1 MTGNR
6 ISIYDTTLRD
16 GAQGEGVHF
25 SVRDKLVY
33 LQKMAEAGIDFVEAG
48 WPGANPKDDEI
59 FRLTSLELKH
69 LESKD
74 EPNSELIANTVELLK
89 GRTKIVAFGST
100 CRVNEQP
107 EDSKVL
113 ANLLASGANTL
124 TIFGKTWN
132 MHVEQVLRTNNKEN
146 MRLIRESTRFLVQ
159 AGKEVFFDAE
169 HFFDGFVDN
178 PNFALGCLEAA
189 LEGGAKGIVLCD
201 TNGGAF
207 PKEITNGVEMVQKM
221 FDPKVL
227 GIHAHNDGGLAVANS
242 LAAVE
247 SGANQI
253 QGSWNGFGER
263 CGNAN
268 LSTLIPWLQ
277 LKLGYK
283 LLDQEVI
290 SNLAHLTRYVAE
302 LANYPFDEKQPF
314 VGKSAFA
321 HKAGMHVD
329 AVLKNNRTFEHID
342 PSMVGNQR
350 RILVSDQS
358 GKANIC
364 ARMRDF
370 KPDIEKDHPLVELAM
385 NKIKQAENEG
395 FQYETAE
402 GSLDLLLMEVL
413 GEYQPPFILEDYHV
427 WSDPLRGE
435 LDSVAVIKVKVE
447 DESVHIAAEG
457 DGPVHALDRAL
468 RRTLSAFFP
477 VIEESE
483 LIDYKVRVLDG
494 SSGTGAVVR
503 VIVETRHGLDSWGTI
518 GVSSNILRA
527 SARALLDALY
537 IVILNDQRKVGK
549 RKAVFK
555 QHDDGKQQL

>member
-1 MTGNR
+1 MTGNK

-25 SVRDKLVY
+25 SVKDKFVY
-33 LQKMAEAGIDFVEAG
+33 LQRMSEAGIDYVEAG

-59 FRLTSLELKH
+59 FRSYTH
-69 LESKD
+69 LESGIVDQLEGKT
-74 EPNSELIANTVELLK
+74 S
-89 GRTKIVAFGST
+89 IVAFGST

-107 EDSKVL
+107 ENSEVL
-113 ANLLASGANTL
+113 AKLLASGATTL
-124 TIFGKTWN
+124 TIFGKTWQ
-132 MHVEQVLRTNNKEN
+132 MHVEEVLRTNVKEN
-146 MRLIRESTRFLVQ
+146 LRIIRDSVNFLVK
-159 AGKEVFFDAE
+159 AGREVFFDAE

-178 PNFALGCLEAA
+178 PSFALSCIETA
-189 LEGGAKGIVLCD
+189 LEGGARGIILCD

-207 PKEITNGVEMVQKM
+207 PKEITKGIEVIKKEFNPEI
-221 FDPKVL
+221 L
-227 GIHAHNDGGLAVANS
+227 GIHSHNDGGLAVANT

-283 LLDQEVI
+283 LLDPGVI
-290 SNLAHLTRYVAE
+290 ANLTHLSRYVAE

-329 AVLKNNRTFEHID
+329 AVLKNNKTFEHID
-342 PSMVGNQR
+342 PSLVGNER
-350 RILVSDQS
+350 RILISDQS

-364 ARMRDF
+364 ERMRRF
-370 KPDIEKDHPLVELAM
+370 RPEIEKDDPLVELAM
-385 NKIKQAENEG
+385 QKIKHAENEG

-402 GSLDLLLMEVL
+402 GSLDLLLMEIL
-413 GEYQPPFILEDYHV
+413 SEYQKPFELEDYHV
-427 WSDPLRGE
+427 WSDPLRGQ

-447 DESVHIAAEG
+447 DTSVHIAAEG

-468 RRTLSAFFP
+468 RRTLSTFFP
-477 VIEESE
+477 VIEKSE

-494 SSGTGAVVR
+494 SHGTGAVVR
-503 VIVETRHGLDSWGTI
+503 VIVETRQGLDSWGTI

-527 SARALLDALY
+527 SAKALLDAL
-537 IVILNDQRKVGK
+537 DRKSV
-549 RKAVFK
+549 V
-555 QHDDGKQQL
+555 

>member
-25 SVRDKLVY
+25 SVK
-33 LQKMAEAGIDFVEAG
+33 DFVEAG
-48 WPGANPKDDEI
+48 WPGANPKDDEF
-59 FRLTSLELKH
+59 FRLTSLQPNLLDSKK
-69 LESKD
+69 ESY
-74 EPNSELIANTVELLK
+74 SELIADITELLRGK
-89 GRTKIVAFGST
+89 TKIVAFGST
-100 CRVNEQP
+100 CRVNEDP
-107 EDSKVL
+107 ENSEIL
-113 ANLLASGANTL
+113 AKLLASGASTL
-124 TIFGKTWN
+124 TIFGKTWK
-132 MHVEQVLRTNNKEN
+132 MHVDEVLRTNNTEN
-146 MRLIRESTRFLVQ
+146 LRIIRESVNFLVQ
-159 AGKEVFFDAE
+159 AGREVFFDAE
-169 HFFDGFVDN
+169 HFFDGFADN
-178 PNFALGCLEAA
+178 PDFALNCLEAA
-189 LEGGAKGIVLCD
+189 LEGGARGIVLCD

-207 PKEITNGVEMVQKM
+207 PTEIIKGIEVVRNKFAPQ
-221 FDPKVL
+221 VL
-227 GIHAHNDGGLAVANS
+227 GIHAHNDGGLAVANT
-242 LAAVE
+242 LAAVG

-268 LSTLIPWLQ
+268 LSTLLPWLQ
-277 LKLGYK
+277 LKMGYK

-290 SNLAHLTRYVAE
+290 SNLTHLTRYVAE

-342 PSMVGNQR
+342 PSMVGNER

-364 ARMRDF
+364 ARMRAF

-385 NKIKQAENEG
+385 EKIKQAENEG

-402 GSLDLLLMEVL
+402 GSLDLLLMEIL
-413 GEYQPPFILEDYHV
+413 DEYQPPFTLEDYHV

-494 SSGTGAVVR
+494 SFGTGSVVR
-503 VIVETRHGLDSWGTI
+503 VVVETRHGLDSWGTI

-527 SARALLDALY
+527 SAKALLDALY
-537 IVILNDQRKVGK
+537 IVILRDQGK
-549 RKAVFK
+549 LKSTFS
-555 QHDDGKQQL
+555 

>member
-1 MTGNR
+1 MTGKR

-25 SVRDKLVY
+25 SVKDKLFY
-33 LQKMAEAGIDFVEAG
+33 LQKMFSAGIDYIEAG
-48 WPGANPKDDEI
+48 WPGANPRDDDF
-59 FRLTSLELKH
+59 FRLAFA
-69 LESKD
+69 KD
-74 EPNSELIANTVELLK
+74 LNPADNSFS
-89 GRTKIVAFGST
+89 RIVSFGST
-100 CRVNEQP
+100 CRVNELP
-107 EDSKVL
+107 EDSEIL
-113 ANLLASGANTL
+113 AKLLSSGAQIL
-124 TIFGKTWN
+124 TIFGKSWK
-132 MHVEQVLRTNNKEN
+132 MHVDEVLRTGPEEN
-146 MRLIRESTRFLVQ
+146 LRLIRASVDFLVSQ
-159 AGKEVFFDAE
+159 GKEVFFDAE
-169 HFFDGFVDN
+169 HFFDGFQDDSGY
-178 PNFALGCLEAA
+178 ALKSIEAA

-201 TNGGAF
+201 TNGGAS
-207 PKEITNGVEMVQKM
+207 PEDIANGVETILKM
-221 FDPKVL
+221 FSPAVL
-227 GIHAHNDGGLAVANS
+227 GIHAHNDGGLAVANTLS
-242 LAAVE
+242 AVK

-277 LKLGYK
+277 LKMGYDLVDPEV
-283 LLDQEVI
+283 LLSLTHI
-290 SNLAHLTRYVAE
+290 SRYVAD

-342 PSMVGNQR
+342 PSLVGNER

-364 ARMRDF
+364 ERMKRF
-370 KPDIEKDHPLVELAM
+370 RTDIEKDDPLVELAM
-385 NKIKQAENEG
+385 EKIKNAEKEG

-402 GSLDLLLMEVL
+402 GSLDLLLMDIL
-413 GEYQPPFILEDYHV
+413 GDYRPPFVLEDYHV
-427 WSDPLRGE
+427 WSDPLRGQ
-435 LDSVAVIKVKVE
+435 LDSVAVIKVRVE
-447 DESVHIAAEG
+447 DKSVHLAAEG

-468 RRTLSAFFP
+468 RRTLSTFFP

-494 SSGTGAVVR
+494 SHGTGAVVR
-503 VIVETRHGLDSWGTI
+503 VVVETRHGLDSWGTI
-518 GVSSNILRA
+518 GVSGNILRA

-537 IVILNDQRKVGK
+537 IVILSDQGK
-549 RKAVFK
+549 LGFQK
-555 QHDDGKQQL
+555 

>member
-6 ISIYDTTLRD
+6 ISVYDTTLRD

-25 SVRDKLVY
+25 SVKDKLVY
-33 LQKMAEAGIDFVEAG
+33 LRKMAEAGIDFVEAG

-59 FRLTSLELKH
+59 FRLTSLKNDYPRAGN
-69 LESKD
+69 ESYSD
-74 EPNSELIANTVELLK
+74 IIADIAELLK
-89 GRTKIVAFGST
+89 GKTEIVAFGST

-107 EDSKVL
+107 ENSEIL
-113 ANLLASGANTL
+113 AKLLASGANTL
-124 TIFGKTWN
+124 TIFGKTWE
-132 MHVEQVLRTNNKEN
+132 MHVEEVLRTNSLEN
-146 MRLIRESTRFLVQ
+146 LRLIRESISFLVQ

-169 HFFDGFVDN
+169 HFFDGFTDN
-178 PNFALGCLEAA
+178 PNFALSCLEAA

-207 PKEITNGVEMVQKM
+207 PREITKGVEVVRST
-221 FDPKVL
+221 FTPKVL
-227 GIHAHNDGGLAVANS
+227 GIHAHNDGGLAVANT

-277 LKLGYK
+277 LKLGYQV
-283 LLDQEVI
+283 LDQEVI
-290 SNLAHLTRYVAE
+290 SNLTHLTRYVAE

-329 AVLKNNRTFEHID
+329 AVLKNNRSFEHID
-342 PSMVGNQR
+342 PSMVGNER

-364 ARMRDF
+364 ARMRRF
-370 KPDIEKDHPLVELAM
+370 RPDIEKDDPLVELAM
-385 NKIKQAENEG
+385 NKIKHAESEG

-427 WSDPLRGE
+427 WSDPLRGQ
-435 LDSVAVIKVKVE
+435 LDSVAVIKVKVGE
-447 DESVHIAAEG
+447 ESVHIAAEG

-468 RRTLSAFFP
+468 RRTLSTFFP

-494 SSGTGAVVR
+494 SYGTGAVVR

-537 IVILNDQRKVGK
+537 IVI
-549 RKAVFK
+549 FK
-555 QHDDGKQQL
+555 QHER

>member
-1 MTGNR
+1 MAEKRR

-25 SVRDKLVY
+25 SVKDKHVY
-33 LQKMAEAGIDFVEAG
+33 IQKMTEAGIHYVEVG
-48 WPGANPKDDEI
+48 WPGSNPKDDEI
-59 FRLTSLELKH
+59 FRLYSQHQNHNALSTE
-69 LESKD
+69 
-74 EPNSELIANTVELLK
+74 
-89 GRTKIVAFGST
+89 TKIAAFGST
-100 CRVNEQP
+100 CRVNERA
-107 EDSKVL
+107 EGSEILSKL
-113 ANLLASGANTL
+113 MASGASTV
-124 TIFGKTWN
+124 TIFGKAWK
-132 MHVEQVLRTNNKEN
+132 MHVEEVLRTDKEEN
-146 MRLIRESTRFLVQ
+146 LRIIRESIRFLAQ

-169 HFFDGFVDN
+169 HFFDGYADD
-178 PNFALGCLEAA
+178 PHFALKCLEAA
-189 LEGGAKGIVLCD
+189 LEGGARGVVLCD
-201 TNGGAF
+201 TNGGAY
-207 PKEITNGVEMVQKM
+207 PNDIIKGIEVVKKEFN
-221 FDPKVL
+221 PAVL
-227 GIHAHNDGGLAVANS
+227 GIHAHNDGGLAVANT

-247 SGANQI
+247 SGADQI

-277 LKLGYK
+277 LKLGYE
-283 LLDQEVI
+283 LLNPEVI
-290 SNLAHLTRYVAE
+290 PELTHLSRYVAE

-329 AVLKNNRTFEHID
+329 AVLKNNRSFEHID
-342 PSMVGNQR
+342 PSLVGNER

-364 ARMRDF
+364 ERMKRF
-370 KPDIEKDHPLVELAM
+370 RPDLSKDDPLVEIAM
-385 NKIKQAENEG
+385 ERIKNAENAG

-402 GSLDLLLMEVL
+402 GSLDLLLMEIL
-413 GEYQPPFILEDYHV
+413 GDYEPPFIMEDYHV
-427 WSDPLRGE
+427 WSDPLRGQ
-435 LDSVAVIKVKVE
+435 LDSVAVVKVKVG

-468 RRTLSAFFP
+468 RRTLSTFFP

-494 SSGTGAVVR
+494 SHGTGAVVR
-503 VIVETRHGLDSWGTI
+503 VVVETRFGLDSWGTI

-527 SARALLDALY
+527 SARALLEALY
-537 IVILNDQRKVGK
+537 IIILSEQGK
-549 RKAVFK
+549 LGLKKPAAK
-555 QHDDGKQQL
+555 QFLKEAKKL

>member
-6 ISIYDTTLRD
+6 ITIYDTTLRD

-25 SVRDKLVY
+25 SVKDKLVY
-33 LQKMAEAGIDFVEAG
+33 LQRMAEAGIHYVEAG
-48 WPGANPKDDEI
+48 WPGANPKDDQI
-59 FRLTSLELKH
+59 FRLTSL
-69 LESKD
+69 D
-74 EPNSELIANTVELLK
+74 DNNSDSFYEKT
-89 GRTKIVAFGST
+89 RIVAFGST
-100 CRVNEQP
+100 CRVNEQA
-107 EDSKVL
+107 ENSEIL
-113 ANLLASGANTL
+113 AKLLDSGAATI
-124 TIFGKTWN
+124 TIFGKTWR
-132 MHVEQVLRTNNKEN
+132 MHVEEVLRTNDKEN
-146 MRLIRESTRFLVQ
+146 LRIIRESVNFLVR
-159 AGKEVFFDAE
+159 AGREVFFDAE
-169 HFFDGFVDN
+169 HFFDGFSNDSG
-178 PNFALGCLEAA
+178 FALSCLEAA
-189 LEGGAKGIVLCD
+189 LEGGANGIVLCD

-207 PKEITNGVEMVQKM
+207 PNEITKGIEVVRKEFAPQ
-221 FDPKVL
+221 VL
-227 GIHAHNDGGLAVANS
+227 GIHAHNDGGLAVANT
-242 LAAVE
+242 LVAVE

-277 LKLGYK
+277 LKRGYQ
-283 LLDQEVI
+283 LLEPEEI
-290 SNLAHLTRYVAE
+290 SNLTHLSRYVAE

-329 AVLKNNRTFEHID
+329 AVLKNNKTFEHID
-342 PSMVGNQR
+342 PSLIGNER

-364 ARMRDF
+364 ERMRLF
-370 KPDIEKDHPLVELAM
+370 RPEIEKDDPLVEVAM
-385 NKIKQAENEG
+385 EKIKHAENEG

-402 GSLDLLLMEVL
+402 GSLDLLLMEIM
-413 GEYQPPFILEDYHV
+413 GEYEPPFILEDYHV
-427 WSDPLRGE
+427 WSDPLRGQ
-435 LDSVAVIKVKVE
+435 LDSVAVIKVKVGE
-447 DESVHIAAEG
+447 SSVHIAAEG

-468 RRTLSAFFP
+468 RRTLSTFFP
-477 VIEESE
+477 IIEESE

-494 SSGTGAVVR
+494 SHGTGAVVR

-537 IVILNDQRKVGK
+537 IIILRGQGKLGKTKSVLKLYARDQ
-549 RKAVFK
+549 
-555 QHDDGKQQL
+555 QQL